1 VAAATNATISA
12 AAGGTTRS
20 ATLAIGAAAPGP
32 RTFGYATLAGFAY
45 AAHNWPLADNEQ
57 VQPASLSE
65 PGTLTSLRT
74 YFYSTSRGAGSATR
88 VRGIIYADAGGVP
101 GRLIAVTPE
110 VTNIVAG
117 AWRELPLTTPV
128 ALTPGAYWIGIWGDS
143 SQDAVSID
151 AHNLYK
157 PVTYSTT
164 GAAQDPWIQN
174 GDPGWDGLV
183 HRPIC
188 GVYTPSGSTPPA
200 VALSSVTITPTAV
213 VGGASATGT
222 VTLTGAAPS
231 GGLVVSLLDD
241 SGSVTAPASVTVA
254 AGSTAATFSIST
266 SPVTVAATAT
276 LSASQGGVTR
286 TASLSLLPP
295 SLASIV
301 LSPVTVVGGSTST
314 GTVTLNGAAPAGGSP
329 VALTSSNTAAAT
341 VPATVTVPAGATSA
355 TFTVTTVAVATSTP
369 VTISGASGGATQT
382 AALTVGIPP
391 SPVLTLSPVALTFR
405 ATVAGSN
412 PAAQSITVSNTG
424 GGALAAPAAAVSY
437 GTGSGWLTVTV
448 TGAAAPYT
456 ITVTPSITGLP
467 VGTYTASIGVTSAG
481 ATGSPATAPVTLT
494 VSAANVTPTVHAGF
508 PISAVADNSS
518 AATIV
523 SPSFTPPAGTQLFAL
538 VMAGR
543 ATRNISAVAGGGLT
557 WTRSVHSATA
567 DGAAA
572 IFTAVTGAS
581 PLTMTATATLDVANP
596 RSIVVYAFDGAA
608 TTAGASAAFN
618 TLRGTLAVAV
628 TPQASSSVIL
638 CAAAN
643 AASSTAFTVRSGS
656 AADYRRSLTRNGNSH
671 MACRSTGAVT
681 LGQAYTVGSSAPTT
695 ADGNIVA
702 IEVRSSSP

>member
-1 VAAATNATISA
+1 V
-12 AAGGTTRS
+12 AGGTTRS
-20 ATLAIGAAAPGP
+20 ATLAVGAAAAGP

-45 AAHNWPLADNEQ
+45 SAHNWPLANNEQ
-57 VQPASLSE
+57 VQPATLSE
-65 PGTLTSLRT
+65 AGTLTALRT

-88 VRGIIYADAGGVP
+88 VRGIIYEDAGGVP
-101 GRLIAVTPE
+101 GRLVAVTPE

-128 ALTPGAYWIGIWGDS
+128 ALAPGTYWIGIWGDS
-143 SQDAVSID
+143 DQDAVSID

-164 GAAQDPWIQN
+164 GAAQNPWIQN

-188 GVYTPSGSTPPA
+188 GVYTPGSSTPPSA
-200 VALSSVTITPTAV
+200 ALSSVTIAPPAV
-213 VGGASATGT
+213 VGGAGATAT
-222 VTLTGAAPS
+222 VTLTGAAPA

-241 SGSVTAPASVTVA
+241 SGSVTAPSSVSIP
-254 AGSTAATFSIST
+254 AGSTSGTFSIST
-266 SPVTVAATAT
+266 SPVAVAATAT

-295 SLASIV
+295 SLAAMA
-301 LSPVTVVGGSTST
+301 LNPVTVVGGSPST
-314 GTVTLNGAAPAGGSP
+314 GTVTLNGAAPAGGSS
-329 VALTSSNTAAAT
+329 VALSSNSTAAAT
-341 VPATVTVPAGATSA
+341 VPATVTVAAGATTA
-355 TFTVTTVAVATSTP
+355 TFTVTTVAVPTSTS
-369 VTISGASGGATQT
+369 VTISSASGGATRT
-382 AALTVGIPP
+382 AALTVGVPP
-391 SPVLTLSPVALTFR
+391 SPALTLSPTALTFA
-405 ATVAGSN
+405 ATLAGSN
-412 PAAQSITVSNTG
+412 PAAQAITVSNTG
-424 GGALAAPAAAVSY
+424 GGALAAPAVAASY

-456 ITVTPSITGLP
+456 ITVTPSITGLL
-467 VGTYTASIGVTSAG
+467 VGTYTASVGVTSAG
-481 ATGSPATAPVTLT
+481 ATGSPATVPVTLT
-494 VSAANVTPTVHAGF
+494 VNAVNVTPTVHAGF
-508 PISAVADNSS
+508 PFSAFADNSS
-518 AATIV
+518 ATTIA

-543 ATRNISAVAGGGLT
+543 ATRNISAVTGGGLT
-557 WTRSVHSATA
+557 WTRSVHGATA

-572 IFTAVTGAS
+572 IFTAATGAS
-581 PLTMTATATLDVANP
+581 PVAMTATATLDVANP

-628 TPQASSSVIL
+628 TPQASSSVML

-643 AASSTAFTVRSGS
+643 AASSSAFTVRSGS
-656 AADYRRSLTRNGNSH
+656 TADYRRSLTRNGNAH